1 MIRRRLGG
9 WLLAVVLAAAASPS
23 PSPAQAVATVTTA
36 AAAPSGG
43 AVLVS
48 PASYRLNPY
57 FAAPGS
63 YGMMLGSPS
72 YGSVRTYTEFS
83 SPYGAGYGYGYA
95 PYGLLPGRYGVGLWR
110 PGFVAPGYAY
120 GASYYSY
127 RTFAVG
133 NPVAPPPPVGVY
145 APAYGPPS
153 QYGW

>member
-9 WLLAVVLAAAASPS
+9 FLVGMVLAVVPS
-23 PSPAQAVATVTTA
+23 LTRAQAVAGGVVVSE
-36 AAAPSGG
+36 AP
-43 AVLVS
+43 
-48 PASYRLNPY
+48 YRLNPY

-83 SPYGAGYGYGYA
+83 SPYGAGYNYGYA
-95 PYGLLPGRYGVGLWR
+95 PSAFLPGRYGVGLWR
-110 PGFVAPGYAY
+110 PGFVTPGYTY

-133 NPVAPPPPVGVY
+133 NPGAPSPPVGVY
-145 APAYGPPS
+145 APAFGPPS
-153 QYGW
+153 FYGW